1 MDHFFRLDQLIKLFS
16 THIGYDKAAEV
27 AEKAYKDNLS
37 LREAIIDLG
46 YMSGEEFDQL
56 VQPEKMIRPEK

>member
-1 MDHFFRLDQLIKLFS
+1 MPNQLSELKN
-16 THIGYDKAAEV
+16 KNE
-27 AEKAYKDNLS
+27 DNLS
-37 LREAIIDLG
+37 LREAIINLG

>member
-1 MDHFFRLDQLIKLFS
+1 MLVTTLNP
-16 THIGYDKAAEV
+16 HIGYDKAAEV

-56 VQPEKMIRPEK
+56 VQPEKMIHPEK

>member
-1 MDHFFRLDQLIKLFS
+1 MLVTTLNP
-16 THIGYDKAAEV
+16 HIGYDKAAEV
-27 AEKAYKDNLS
+27 AKKAYKDNLS

>member
-1 MDHFFRLDQLIKLFS
+1 LNLYNSLMLVTALNP
-16 THIGYDKAAEV
+16 HIGYDKAAGV
-27 AEKAYKDNLS
+27 AKKAYEDNLS